1 MGVNINRLLVFMCC
15 LGTILFSQ
23 DTDNK
28 KKEYDVKVRLV
39 LSIGANNQNFHGLA
53 NGGEDIQAIGFS
65 QSLSGMIYLGE
76 LDKELKKKLLKK
88 APKKIR
94 KKIKKLESIS
104 IGAGQFI
111 SIYGLI
117 PDTFNYQTSDEFD
130 LLFLNWSFIGLGL
143 EPFGFDVGLSTV
155 YYDDKDNFDKGKLQL
170 SPSLGLLIGLSDLSF
185 SKKFPFSFNIH
196 YGIRYLFPSMKF
208 YDNSK
213 FSTITSEP
221 SLTLNLKIP
230 FQISVPSKKL

>member
-1 MGVNINRLLVFMCC
+1 MEIKVNKLLVFLCC
-15 LGTILFSQ
+15 FSTLLFSQ
-23 DTDNK
+23 DIDEK

-39 LSIGANNQNFHGLA
+39 LSVGVNNQNFQGLA
-53 NGGEDIQAIGFS
+53 EGNKDIQAIGFS
-65 QSLSGMIYLGE
+65 QSLSGMIYLSE
-76 LDKELKKKLLKK
+76 LDKELKKKLVKK

-130 LLFLNWSFIGLGL
+130 LLFLNWGFLGLEL
-143 EPFGFDVGLSTV
+143 EPFGLDIGLSSI

-170 SPSLGLLIGLSDLSF
+170 RPSLGLSVGLSDLSF

-230 FQISVPSKKL
+230 FEVSVPSKKL